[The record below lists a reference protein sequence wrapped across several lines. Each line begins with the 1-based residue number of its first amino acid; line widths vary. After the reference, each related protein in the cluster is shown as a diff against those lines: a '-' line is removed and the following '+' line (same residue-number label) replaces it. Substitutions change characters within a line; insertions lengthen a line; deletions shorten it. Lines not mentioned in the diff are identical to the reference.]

1 MSLWFD
7 RGSGRSRAHRGAP
20 KRLGAGPGARRGRDL
35 SFSYGLSSPWI
46 PRVTTLPHVSIIGAG
61 LMGHGIAADF
71 LDAGHSVTLAD
82 ISAKM
87 IAEAPGQ
94 IGAIL
99 AENRNRSF
107 EEVEIRLQRLT
118 TFVLGSD
125 ERLAEAVRGAQFVIE
140 AIAEITELKQSLF
153 EKLDAI
159 CAPEVILASNTST
172 IMPTVLAA
180 RARHHPER
188 IAIAHYIN
196 PPHLVP
202 LVEVVP
208 GEKTAPAV
216 IERLMALLRAAGKQP
231 IALQRET
238 PGFVV
243 NRLQIALLREAC
255 HLVETG
261 VTTPAEVD
269 VAIRT
274 SMGRRWAAA
283 GVFEV
288 FDIGGWDVLYN
299 VTSNLLPV
307 ISSSTAMPASLQ
319 ARKDHGE
326 LGIKSGTGFYRW
338 DDEMIRLSRARIAAL
353 LAYAGTV
360 EHPGERPPPTDQ

>member
-1 MSLWFD
+1 MLSLPF
-7 RGSGRSRAHRGAP
+7 SVPNPIPSAP
-20 KRLGAGPGARRGRDL
+20 
-35 SFSYGLSSPWI
+35 
-46 PRVTTLPHVSIIGAG
+46 PHLAVIGAG

-71 LDAGHSVTLAD
+71 LDAGHSVTLSD
-82 ISAKM
+82 LQ
-87 IAEAPGQ
+87 AP
-94 IGAIL
+94 IL
-99 AENRNRSF
+99 AEASGR
-107 EEVEIRLQRLT
+107 IRTILSEHRQRTPEQIAARLARLT
-118 TFVLGSD
+118 TVVLGTD

-140 AIAEITELKQSLF
+140 AIAEIIELKQALY
-153 EKLDAI
+153 EKLDAL
-159 CAPEVILASNTST
+159 CGPEVILASNTST

-196 PPHLVP
+196 PPYLVP

-216 IERLMALLRAAGKQP
+216 IARLLELLRSAGKQP
-231 IALQRET
+231 IALRRET

-255 HLVETG
+255 HLVETDIA
-261 VTTPAEVD
+261 TPSEVD

-288 FDIGGWDVLYN
+288 FDIGGWDVLYS

-307 ISSSTAMPASLQ
+307 ISSSTAMPAVLQ
-319 ARKDHGE
+319 ARKDCGE
-326 LGIKSGTGFYRW
+326 FGIKTGAGFYQW
-338 DDEMIRLSRARIAAL
+338 DEEKIALARARISAL
-353 LAYAGTV
+353 LTFAGTV
-360 EHPGERPPPTDQ
+360 EQPGERPLPTDALPAVLVPSFPGVSG

>member
-1 MSLWFD
+1 M
-7 RGSGRSRAHRGAP
+7 
-20 KRLGAGPGARRGRDL
+20 
-35 SFSYGLSSPWI
+35 
-46 PRVTTLPHVSIIGAG
+46 
-61 LMGHGIAADF
+61 
-71 LDAGHSVTLAD
+71 
-82 ISAKM
+82 
-87 IAEAPGQ
+87 
-94 IGAIL
+94 
-99 AENRNRSF
+99 
-107 EEVEIRLQRLT
+107 RLQRLT
-118 TFVLGSD
+118 TVVLGSD

-140 AIAEITELKQSLF
+140 AIAEIIELKQSLF

-159 CAPEVILASNTST
+159 CAPDVVLASNTFT

-180 RARHHPER
+180 RARQHPER

-202 LVEVVP
+202 LVEVVT

-231 IALQRET
+231 IALYRET

-261 VTTPAEVD
+261 IATAAAEVD

-319 ARKDHGE
+319 A
-326 LGIKSGTGFYRW
+326 
-338 DDEMIRLSRARIAAL
+338 
-353 LAYAGTV
+353 
-360 EHPGERPPPTDQ
+360 